1 MLGDLC
7 LFHGDLE
14 AVQFRLLTEHLL
26 FHVVDL
32 LVVQTD
38 VVLELLATRL
48 EFTELRGDGALEEE
62 RFNDIVDREG
72 DLGPSHLNPDHLI
85 NA

>member
-14 AVQFRLLTEHLL
+14 AVQFRLLAQHLL
-26 FHVVDL
+26 FHVVYL

-48 EFTELRGDGALEEE
+48 EFTEFRGDGALEGGETGIE
-62 RFNDIVDREG
+62 
-72 DLGPSHLNPDHLI
+72 
-85 NA
+85 